1 MNCFFASLS
10 DKLKA
15 EQTQQKDV
23 NASFD
28 WDTFK
33 SYVRNKVPEHVHFQ
47 IPLMT
52 YDDLLSSIRSLDITK
67 ATGLD
72 GITPKILKLSS
83 DVIAHPLLQI
93 INISIHTGTF
103 PDNLKLGKILP
114 IFKGGA
120 KSDPSN
126 YRPISIFSVIS
137 KIIEK
142 HVTKHL
148 FGLTNMICYTN
159 LNQATGSTIHVT
171 QP

>member
-1 MNCFFASLS
+1 MHSFVAQNRLFLSIAKNKDNSYLWQHIKDLSGKAFAPKLPDELITDEGTSSDPNIIAEKLNCFFASIS

-15 EQTQQKDV
+15 EQTQQKDA

-33 SYVRNKVPEHVHFQ
+33 SYDRNKVPEHVHFQ
-47 IPLMT
+47 IPLKT

-103 PDNLKLGKILP
+103 L
-114 IFKGGA
+114 
-120 KSDPSN
+120 
-126 YRPISIFSVIS
+126 
-137 KIIEK
+137 II
-142 HVTKHL
+142 
-148 FGLTNMICYTN
+148 
-159 LNQATGSTIHVT
+159 
-171 QP
+171 